1 MSSKMLLLILLMTA
15 GTTASEW
22 PTQFLM
28 NQETREAVEEIVN
41 QVFKSKGITVTKD
54 GVSHD
59 ELASVVNQ
67 QGLEISS
74 LRTEIMT
81 LQGKNQELEL
91 KLQAVQQ
98 ENSDVKRVTK
108 EQGKQIAE
116 IKKILDVQDRYISS
130 MKNEMVSLEKV
141 VIGQKMK
148 VKKIDKKM
156 AKGVVSELTHSKY
169 QNTVGINST
178 TKHITKNLYL
188 KQMGLPLLSVG
199 SKNFDHNENR
209 NILPKA
215 TGSHLKGAQTRAAA
229 ERGIAFSAY
238 ASHFQPHLTA
248 GHVLKCD
255 QTIINDGGGF
265 HGHTG
270 IFTVPESGVYLLSFT
285 FATDANGK
293 WLWIKLVVDDRLI
306 VRAAT
311 DAQYSTHVEMGGNT
325 AILSLVQGE
334 SVWLEVEKSNDVQ
347 IWPVS
352 YTSTFSG
359 VLLY

>member
-1 MSSKMLLLILLMTA
+1 MLFLILLMTA

-41 QVFKSKGITVTKD
+41 QVFKSKGITED
-54 GVSHD
+54 YVSHD
-59 ELASVVNQ
+59 GLVSVVNE
-67 QGLEISS
+67 QGLEISN
-74 LRTEIMT
+74 LRAEIMT

-148 VKKIDKKM
+148 VKKID
-156 AKGVVSELTHSKY
+156 ELTHSKY

-188 KQMGLPLLSVG
+188 KQMGQPLLSVG

-209 NILPKA
+209 SILPKA

-238 ASHFQPHLTA
+238 ASHFQPHLIA

-255 QTIINDGGGF
+255 QTIINDGGGY

-311 DAQYSTHVEMGGNT
+311 DDQHSTHVEMGGNT

-334 SVWLEVEKSNDVQ
+334 SVWLEVEKSNDIQ
-347 IWPVS
+347 IWPVT